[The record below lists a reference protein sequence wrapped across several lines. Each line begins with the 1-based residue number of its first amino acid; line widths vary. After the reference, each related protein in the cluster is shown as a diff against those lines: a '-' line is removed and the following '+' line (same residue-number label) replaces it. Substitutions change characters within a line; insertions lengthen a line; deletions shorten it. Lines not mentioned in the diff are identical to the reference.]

1 MALTFPSLLEVG
13 LAEAAAVMT
22 RGFADYF
29 VPIRADAAALA
40 AFARVDGVDLAASRV
55 AVRDGSPVAGALVA
69 RRGWSARLAGMSV
82 VPEARGT
89 GVGRA
94 LVDRLLD
101 EARTRGER
109 TMELEV
115 IEQNAPAVR
124 LYESAGFQRRRR
136 LVGALGRPSA
146 GPVVPPELTAVD
158 PRALAAAV
166 AAHGWPDLPWQVSA
180 ETLAHA
186 GPPTEAWRLG
196 PAWALVALP
205 TAETLVL
212 RAVVTEPAA
221 RRRGHG
227 RALLRALMARHPG
240 RDWRAAA
247 LFPEEMEPFLAA
259 AGLVRAPL
267 TQWQMA
273 RALR

>member
-1 MALTFPSLLEVG
+1 MALTFPSLLEAG
-13 LAEAAAVMT
+13 LELAAAVMT

-29 VPIRADAAALA
+29 VTIRADAATLA

-55 AVRDGSPVAGALVA
+55 ALRDGTPVAGALVA
-69 RRGWSARLAGMSV
+69 RRGWSSRLAGMSV

-94 LVDRLLD
+94 LVDLLLS
-101 EARTRGER
+101 EARARGER
-109 TMELEV
+109 AMELEV
-115 IEQNAPAVR
+115 IEQNAPAVH

-136 LVGALGRPSA
+136 LVGALGRPPA
-146 GPVVPPELTAVD
+146 GPVVPPGLTEVD
-158 PRALAAAV
+158 PRALAAVV

-186 GPPTEAWRLG
+186 TPPAEAWRLG

-205 TAETLVL
+205 SPETLVL
-212 RAVVTEPAA
+212 RAVVTESAT
-221 RRRGHG
+221 RRQGHA

-240 RDWRAAA
+240 REWRASA
-247 LFPEEMEPFLAA
+247 LFPEEIEPVFAA
-259 AGLVRAPL
+259 CGLVRAPL
-267 TQWQMA
+267 TQWQMV
-273 RALR
+273 RPLR